1 MTKRFVA
8 TVFTVVQMI
17 LLSCMA
23 MAASLP
29 KYTTAQYKVSYYHYD
44 CFNMQDE
51 TGRRYGY
58 GYEMMQDISKY
69 LQCTFSYVGY
79 DQSAAENE
87 EMLRTG
93 EIDIY
98 TAARKTPERQKEFIF
113 SDHPSITATTC
124 MDVKVGNRDIVA
136 GDYSTYEGIRIGL
149 LRRHT
154 YNGRFEAWAQSKGF
168 AHTITYYETPA
179 ELTNALIDGEV
190 DAIVNSY
197 IGTPE
202 DERIIETFEETPY
215 YLMMRKEDQ
224 ALMDQIDE
232 AMDEM
237 NVETPNWRTELYNE
251 YYGSP
256 SKNNDLTTE
265 EQVYLAYLKE
275 NGTVLRA
282 VMNPDGA
289 PYSWYD
295 GTTAKGIAA
304 DLFAE
309 TAKRLG
315 LAYEIVPVSSKAEY
329 TELLQAGAVDIW
341 MDMTSSYE
349 DEDAFIYKLT
359 DPYLTTTVS
368 LLQRTDS
375 SSNVKR
381 IALLNDNIPA
391 RSIAQARWPDA
402 ELILEDSLKQCA
414 QDVLT
419 GKVDGALLMTYTAQQ
434 VRQEDSFNRLRANIV
449 PGASVELRMG
459 VNSTASALF
468 YGLWDKTLSQVS
480 EELSAEVVQNNVK
493 TTEEENIVRY
503 FYTHP
508 EVSGVVLVI
517 AVAALMF
524 LALFLQS
531 SKNSRKHQQ
540 LSRELAAALEEA
552 HSATEAKQNF
562 FSKMS
567 HDIRTPMN
575 VVLGM
580 TQVAKK
586 YKNDAS
592 RLDSALDNIATEGRY
607 LLLLINSILDV
618 NQLEHGRIDLN
629 IAPFSPAAS
638 LRESADVLRPL
649 ADKREQQLTVTCD
662 EEDRVVL
669 GDAGRVNQILINIV
683 SNAIK
688 YTPAGG
694 HITLRLETL
703 PDDRYRFSC
712 TDDGIGMSEEFI
724 QHIGEDYHRAEDSRI
739 SKTEGTGLG
748 MSVVKGFTEL
758 MGGTLTVQSQLGK
771 GSTFLVELPLSPA
784 PDAQREAVL
793 HPPMDET
800 DEAAY
805 SGREVLLVEDNA
817 LNAEIATELL
827 QTLGLSVDWAENGQQ
842 GVEKFEASQ
851 PDQYFAVFM
860 DMQMPVMDGVEAAR
874 RIRSSRRADCNVPIF
889 AMTANT
895 FSTDRDRCREAGM
908 DGYIAKPIAVK
919 QLQNALREVPLL
931 RKAETENIA

>member
-1 MTKRFVA
+1 MIKRFTA
-8 TVFTVVQMI
+8 ALCAAVQI
-17 LLSCMA
+17 LLFSCIVL
-23 MAASLP
+23 AAEVP
-29 KYTTAQYKVSYYHYD
+29 KYETPQYKVSYYAYD

-51 TGRRYGY
+51 AGRRSGY

-79 DQSAAENE
+79 DKTAKENE

-98 TAARKTPERQKEFIF
+98 TAAKKTPEREKEFIF
-113 SDHPSITATTC
+113 SEHPSITATTC
-124 MDVKVGNRDIVA
+124 MNVKVGNRNIVA
-136 GDYSTYEGIRIGL
+136 GDYTTYEGIRIGL
-149 LRRHT
+149 LSRHT
-154 YNGRFEAWAQSKGF
+154 YNGRFEAWAQDQGF
-168 AHTITYYETPA
+168 DYTITYYETPSA
-179 ELTNALIDGEV
+179 LTNALITGEV

-202 DERIIETFEETPY
+202 DERILETFEETPY

-224 ALMDQIDE
+224 ALMDQLDE
-232 AMDEM
+232 AIDEM
-237 NVETPNWRTELYNE
+237 NVETPNWRSELYNK

-256 SKNNDLTTE
+256 SKNDELTAD
-265 EQVYLAYLKE
+265 EQAYLETLKE
-275 NGTVLRA
+275 NGTVIRA
-282 VMNPDGA
+282 VMNPDGT

-295 GTTAKGIAA
+295 GSTAHGIAA
-304 DLFAE
+304 DIFTE
-309 TAKRLG
+309 TANRLG
-315 LAYEIVPVSSKAEY
+315 LDYEIVPVESKAEY
-329 TELLQAGAVDIW
+329 NELLKSGGVDIW
-341 MDMTSSYE
+341 MDMSFSYE
-349 DEDAFIYKLT
+349 DEESFLYKLT

-375 SSNVKR
+375 SSQVHR
-381 IALLNDNIPA
+381 IALLQDNIPI
-391 RSIAQARWPDA
+391 RSIAEARWPNA
-402 ELILEDSLKQCA
+402 EFVTEESLEQCA

-434 VRQEDSFNRLRANIV
+434 VRQKDTFNRLRANIV
-449 PGASVELRMG
+449 PGVSMQLQMG
-459 VNSTASALF
+459 VNSQDSYLF
-468 YGLWDKTLSQVS
+468 YGLWDKTLTEVAN
-480 EELSAEVVQNNVK
+480 ELSAEIVQNNVNIN
-493 TTEEENIVRY
+493 EEESIVRY

-517 AVAALMF
+517 LVAALLF
-524 LALFLQS
+524 LALFIQS
-531 SKNSRKHQQ
+531 AKNSRKHQQ
-540 LSRELAAALEEA
+540 LSEELAAALEEA

-586 YKNDAS
+586 YKNDTE
-592 RLDSALDNIATEGRY
+592 RLDSALDNIDTEGRY
-607 LLLLINSILDV
+607 LLELINSILDV

-629 IAPFSPAAS
+629 QTAFSPAAC

-649 ADKREQQLTVTCD
+649 ADKKEQQLTVECD
-662 EEDRVVL
+662 EEDHVVL
-669 GDAGRVNQILINIV
+669 GDAGRINQIIVNIV

-694 HITLRLETL
+694 HIALRLETL
-703 PDDRYRFSC
+703 PDDHYRFCC

-724 QHIGEDYHRAEDSRI
+724 QHIGEDYTRAEDSRI

-748 MSVVKGFTEL
+748 MAVVKGFTEL
-758 MGGTLTVQSQLGK
+758 MGGTLTVQSKLGE
-771 GSTFLVELPLSPA
+771 GSTFMVDLPLAPA
-784 PDAQREAVL
+784 SEAEREAVL
-793 HPPMDET
+793 HPPVEEP

-805 SGREVLLVEDNA
+805 SGKEVLLVEDNV

-827 QTLGLSVDWAENGQQ
+827 QTIGLTVDWAENGKL
-842 GVEKFEASQ
+842 GVEKFEASA
-851 PDQYFAVFM
+851 PNQYFAVFM
-860 DMQMPVMDGVEAAR
+860 DMQMPVMDGIEATK
-874 RIRSSRRADCNVPIF
+874 RIRSSARADHTIPIF

-895 FSTDRDRCREAGM
+895 FSGDRDRCRDAGM
-908 DGYIAKPIAVK
+908 NGYISKPVAIK
-919 QLQNALREVPLL
+919 ELQTIVSEIPTQKTA
-931 RKAETENIA
+931 